1 MSFNTDQTNL
11 IIIGHPNKKS
21 FCYNGIFKTIY
32 DTLLENNENVEVID
46 LYRDDFTRE
55 NIVLISNYKD
65 KLSSANQIYLISP
78 VWWFR
83 CVPLVE
89 MFFDEVF
96 TPEFAFKFIPVVGLY
111 GYPKPL
117 LAKKTIRTYLTHG
130 APALPVMTIF
140 LNSVKLRL
148 VMGVYS
154 FVFGWK
160 LSIWFKTKQF
170 FSVPFI
176 ANEKRKKFLRAVKKD
191 VIRDLKRVN
200 KKLDKSL
207 DFENSNLERELKYL
221 ILHLNSNIGKLN
233 YTLIKKEINKF
244 KEINNLENEKTLD
257 RVNDSQL
264 FNLFL
269 SIDSDIDEIEALKKQ
284 ALIKKNNILMYK
296 NIKREVNRKRNRF
309 VSKIKNLNFKDYL
322 TDKKPIVSDKF
333 E

>member
-1 MSFNTDQTNL
+1 MSFNTDQNNL

-55 NIVLISNYKD
+55 NIVLIRKYKN

-176 ANEKRKKFLRAVKKD
+176 TNEKRMKFLRTVKKD
-191 VIRDLKRVN
+191 VIKDLKSFKN
-200 KKLDKSL
+200 KMNKS
-207 DFENSNLERELKYL
+207 
-221 ILHLNSNIGKLN
+221 
-233 YTLIKKEINKF
+233 
-244 KEINNLENEKTLD
+244 
-257 RVNDSQL
+257 
-264 FNLFL
+264 
-269 SIDSDIDEIEALKKQ
+269 SD
-284 ALIKKNNILMYK
+284 
-296 NIKREVNRKRNRF
+296 
-309 VSKIKNLNFKDYL
+309 FKDAEFDEKL
-322 TDKKPIVSDKF
+322 
-333 E
+333 

>member
-176 ANEKRKKFLRAVKKD
+176 TNEKRKKFLRAVKKD

-200 KKLDKSL
+200 KELDKSL
-207 DFENSNLERELKYL
+207 DFENSYLERELKCL

-244 KEINNLENEKTLD
+244 KENNNLENEKTLD

-269 SIDSDIDEIEALKKQ
+269 SIDSDIDEIESLKKQ
-284 ALIKKNNILMYK
+284 AIIKKNDILMHK
-296 NIKREVNRKRNRF
+296 KIKREVNRKRNKF

-333 E
+333 Q

>member
-55 NIVLISNYKD
+55 NKLLINNYKD
-65 KLSSANQIYLISP
+65 KLASANQIYLISP

-160 LSIWFKTKQF
+160 FLFGLKQNNF
-170 FSVPFI
+170 F
-176 ANEKRKKFLRAVKKD
+176 
-191 VIRDLKRVN
+191 
-200 KKLDKSL
+200 
-207 DFENSNLERELKYL
+207 
-221 ILHLNSNIGKLN
+221 
-233 YTLIKKEINKF
+233 
-244 KEINNLENEKTLD
+244 
-257 RVNDSQL
+257 
-264 FNLFL
+264 LFL
-269 SIDSDIDEIEALKKQ
+269 LLRMQ
-284 ALIKKNNILMYK
+284 NG
-296 NIKREVNRKRNRF
+296 RNF
-309 VSKIKNLNFKDYL
+309 
-322 TDKKPIVSDKF
+322 
-333 E
+333 

>member
-1 MSFNTDQTNL
+1 MSFSKNENNL
-11 IIIGHPNKKS
+11 IIIGHPNKNS

-46 LYRDDFTRE
+46 LYRDDFTRA
-55 NIVLISNYKD
+55 NKLLINNYKD
-65 KLSSANQIYLISP
+65 KLASANQIYLISP

-140 LNSVKLRL
+140 LNSIKLRL

-176 ANEKRKKFLRAVKKD
+176 ANEKRKKFLRTVKKD
-191 VIRDLKRVN
+191 VINDLKRVN
-200 KKLDKSL
+200 KKLDKRSIL
-207 DFENSNLERELKYL
+207 ENSNLERELKYL

-233 YTLIKKEINKF
+233 YTLIKNKVNEF
-244 KEINNLENEKTLD
+244 KENNNLENEKTLD

-269 SIDSDIDEIEALKKQ
+269 SIDCDIDEIEALKKQ
-284 ALIKKNNILMYK
+284 ALIKKNNILMQK
-296 NIKREVNRKRNRF
+296 DIKREVNRKRNRF

-322 TDKKPIVSDKF
+322 TDKKLSVSGKF

>member
-176 ANEKRKKFLRAVKKD
+176 ANAKRKKFLRAVKKD
-191 VIRDLKRVN
+191 VLRDLKRVN

>member
-1 MSFNTDQTNL
+1 MSLNTDKTNL
-11 IIIGHPNKKS
+11 IIIGHPNKES

-32 DTLLENNENVEVID
+32 DTLLEKNENVEVID

-55 NIVLISNYKD
+55 NLKLINNYKV

-89 MFFDEVF
+89 MFFDEVL
-96 TPEFAFKFIPVVGLY
+96 TPGFAFKFIPVVGLY

-130 APALPVMTIF
+130 APSLPVMTIF

-160 LSIWFKTKQF
+160 LSIWSKTKQF

-176 ANEKRKKFLRAVKKD
+176 TNEKRIKFLRTVKKD
-191 VIRDLKRVN
+191 VIKDIKRFNKKINKSPDLKKSN
-200 KKLDKSL
+200 IDDK
-207 DFENSNLERELKYL
+207 LKYL
-221 ILHLNSNIGKLN
+221 ICQLSSNVGKLN
-233 YTLIKKEINKF
+233 YTLIKKELCQF
-244 KEINNLENEKTLD
+244 KENNNLKDKSSLNI
-257 RVNDSQL
+257 VNNSQL
-264 FNLFL
+264 LNLFL
-269 SIDSDIDEIEALKKQ
+269 SIEGGIDEIETLKKK
-284 ALIKKNNILMYK
+284 ALNEKDNIPIHK
-296 NIKREVNRKRNRF
+296 NIKREINKKRNRF
-309 VSKIKNLNFKDYL
+309 VNKVKNLNYEDYL
-322 TDKKPIVSDKF
+322 TDKEPKVSN
-333 E
+333 